1 MHRLLGSRLANLLLQ
16 SLAGVADA
24 LLFVRIWRTQS
35 AHIGG
40 NLSHFLA
47 IDSAN
52 GQPRLLGID
61 GHGDAG
67 RQRKLDGMGI
77 AQREYHRVL
86 ALELRAI
93 TDADYFQF
101 LGPALGHAIDS
112 VVYQRADESVNRGPL
127 VVLASNLDVAVRR
140 LQLHAMGQMGFH
152 LAFGPLHHHG
162 VALDFEFHSLW
173 KRNRFVSNSGHT
185 VKSFYDLNFFQ

>member
-61 GHGDAG
+61 GHGDAI

-86 ALELRAI
+86 ALQLRAI
-93 TDADYFQF
+93 TDADNFQF
-101 LGPALGHAIDS
+101 LGPALGHA
-112 VVYQRADESVNRGPL
+112 
-127 VVLASNLDVAVRR
+127 LDV
-140 LQLHAMGQMGFH
+140 
-152 LAFGPLHHHG
+152 
-162 VALDFEFHSLW
+162 EFHSLW
-173 KRNRFVSNSGHT
+173 ERNRFVSNSGHT
-185 VKSFYDLNFFQ
+185 VKSFYDLNFFE